1 MIKKFLAFFCVA
13 LFLLSPLLAFKAS
26 SQSKTDIQRF
36 GLNQVFPKPPLF
48 SAGAS
53 SPYIYSYNHSHFP
66 NHAVGVRAVS
76 PSFSS
81 VRPKAVADAFLSAV
95 GKNLNLNPAELQFLN
110 ENSGLGHMHALYQQT
125 YQGLPVEFSRVKV
138 QMDSTG
144 AVLRLDSNFLPN
156 IQVNTVPSIPS
167 SQAAQ
172 VVAQDSGGTPV
183 TPTLVIFP
191 DLNTSAPHL
200 AWRFLVR
207 KPQHLWRY
215 YVDAKTGQVLLR
227 YDVLESSGFSGN
239 VQGMV
244 FDVDPYLQSQTSQ
257 CSGVVPPCLIPRPF
271 ENEWLY
277 VGGPSYRTSTDQ
289 NGNYSSSQNGE
300 IFTMLQGQYVDVAS
314 YFGAN
319 ASYENEGGV
328 WGVTPE
334 SVSFGPSPASTPGG
348 IISSQTISIPL
359 SLGAVGFL
367 PVFSKLN
374 VGVNFSASGENF
386 GITTDDE
393 LLILDSNGNVIA
405 SYVGNLTPSG
415 VSSFGGTMS
424 VGNSESILLA
434 EQPASPGGDSY
445 SIVSSSYLVLSN
457 PTVTGSNNNVVW
469 AATMTPSGMEG
480 ELSLYYHLNLQHD
493 FFSQVLGP
501 TLSAEF
507 LSGRASALAFF
518 GPNMTNAFYDPQ
530 DDNVW
535 FGDGGATAVS
545 QGGNSII
552 DIMTDDATVPHH
564 ELTHYLVQK
573 IWPITNFGQSGAIS
587 EGNADFWSANS
598 LNDPGIGYYVNGEN
612 PAYGPVRNLCGSSTD
627 SNNGCASFGGMVDSC
642 RSVQPAVYSSSTWT
656 GEIHCDGEY
665 FSQSMWEIRG
675 KEIARYGACTQ
686 GELSTPPSSPGNQL
700 NCPAISC
707 ISQLEMNALLFFP
720 ESYEEMEQALL
731 DVNSM
736 GLASAC
742 SFTSSSNIAS
752 DIITSFQD
760 HGINLCSYP
769 QINSNDPYCNS
780 GFETAL
786 DVSTLTTVT
795 ATLYP
800 AGEQDFYTFAA
811 APGPIS
817 ITLNLSSSTSHPG
830 YYKGYQMT
838 LLDSNHD
845 IITTAAPSF
854 NGLNTLNGYCLF
866 NDCEVTA
873 SSVQLNYASSGG
885 RFFLDVTGG
894 NDGSDSVSG
903 ASSLNPYTLYFSF
916 PQINALSANVVN
928 AAVNQDLISFQVSI
942 ASNVSAS
949 QLGSVSHLQT
959 PQYFFAYAQLRDQS
973 QNILPNT
980 QTYPASSSNYLTFV
994 SSTNGNGQI
1003 SGSVQIQNNFSA
1015 RFPAVGT
1022 VYLEVFAYDIAGST
1036 VSMGLSGPLNLGTS
1050 QTDASAW
1057 NNLFN
1062 PLKGQEATIKY
1073 QIQQAGHVT
1082 VKVYTMN
1089 GEEVAT
1095 LFDGNVAAGAGSV
1108 NWDGKNL
1115 RSYVVA
1121 SGIYLVR
1128 VTGPG
1133 LSKILKVAVVK

>member
-1 MIKKFLAFFCVA
+1 MRKN
-13 LFLLSPLLAFKAS
+13 LFLVFFAYLLILSPLFAFKAS
-26 SQSKTDIQRF
+26 SKSQTDIQRF
-36 GLNQVFPKPPLF
+36 GLNKVFPRPPIF

-66 NHAVGVRAVS
+66 SHAVGVRMAS
-76 PSFSS
+76 PSFSK
-81 VRPKAVADAFLSAV
+81 VRPKVAADSFLAAV
-95 GKNLNLNPAELQFLN
+95 GKNLNLNPTELQFLN
-110 ENSGLGHMHALYQQT
+110 ENSAPGHMHVLYQQT

-138 QMDSTG
+138 HMDSVG

-156 IQVNTVPSIPS
+156 IQINTSPSIPS

-172 VVAQDSGGTPV
+172 TVFQDSGGNPV

-191 DLNTSAPHL
+191 DLATGAPHL

-215 YVDAKTGQVLLR
+215 YVDAKTGQILLR
-227 YDVLESSGFSGN
+227 YDVFESAGFSGN

-244 FDVDPYLQSQTSQ
+244 FDVDPQQQLQNPA
-257 CSGVVPPCLIPRPF
+257 CSGVVPPCFATRPF
-271 ENEWLY
+271 ENEWVY
-277 VGGPSYRTSTDQ
+277 VGGSSYRTTTDQ
-289 NGNYSSSQNGE
+289 SGNYSSAQNGE
-300 IFTMLQGQYVDVAS
+300 VFTMLQGQNINVSS

-319 ASYENEGGV
+319 AWYVNEGGA
-328 WGVTPE
+328 WNDIPE
-334 SVSFGPSPASTPGG
+334 SISYGPSPASTPGG
-348 IISSQTISIPL
+348 IISSQTINIPL
-359 SLGAVGFL
+359 ALNAVGFL
-367 PVFSKLN
+367 PVFSSLN
-374 VGVNFSASGENF
+374 VGASLTSATGENF
-386 GITTDDE
+386 GIVTDDE
-393 LLILDSNGNVIA
+393 LLILDSNGNLVA
-405 SYVGNLTPSG
+405 SYVGNLTPSR
-415 VSSFGGTMS
+415 VTSFNGTIS
-424 VGNSESILLA
+424 VGNSDSVLLA

-457 PTVTGSNNNVVW
+457 PTVTGANNNVIW
-469 AATMTPSGMEG
+469 ASTMTPSGMEG

-501 TLSAEF
+501 TLSSEF

-535 FGDGGATAVS
+535 FGDGG
-545 QGGNSII
+545 QPINPPL

-598 LNDPGIGYYVNGEN
+598 LNDPGIGYYVNGET
-612 PAYGPVRNLCGSSTD
+612 PANGPVRNLCGSSTD
-627 SNNGCASFGGMVDSC
+627 SNNGCSAFGGMVDSC
-642 RSVQPAVYSSSTWT
+642 RNVQPAVYSSATWE
-656 GEIHCDGEY
+656 GEIHCDGEF

-675 KEIARYGACTQ
+675 KEIARDGACTAA
-686 GELSTPPSSPGNQL
+686 ELSTPPSSPSNQL
-700 NCPAISC
+700 NCPAINC

-720 ESYEEMEQALL
+720 ESFEEMEQALL
-731 DVNSM
+731 DANSM
-736 GLASAC
+736 GLAPAC
-742 SFTSSSNIAS
+742 SFTSASNIAS
-752 DIITSFQD
+752 DILASFQD
-760 HGINLCSYP
+760 HGISLCSYP
-769 QINSNDPYCNS
+769 QVNSNDPYCNS
-780 GFETAL
+780 GFGTAL
-786 DVSTLTTVT
+786 DVSTMSTVT

-811 APGPIS
+811 APGPIN
-817 ITLNLSSSTSHPG
+817 ITLYLSSSTANPG

-845 IITTAAPSF
+845 IITTVAPSF
-854 NGLNTLNGYCLF
+854 NGLNTLDGYCMV

-873 SSVQLNYASSGG
+873 SSIQLSYTSSGG

-903 ASSLNPYTLYFSF
+903 ASSLNPYTLDFSF
-916 PQINALSANVVN
+916 PQINALSANVVS
-928 AAVNQDLISFQVSI
+928 AAVNQDLISFQVTI

-949 QLGSVSHLQT
+949 QLGSEVHLQT

-973 QNILPNT
+973 QNILAGT
-980 QTYPASSSNYLTFV
+980 QTSPVSPSNYLTLI
-994 SSTNGNGQI
+994 SSTDTNGQI
-1003 SGSVQIQNNFSA
+1003 SGSVQIQNNFST

-1022 VYLEVFAYDIAGST
+1022 VYLEVFGYDVYGST
-1036 VSMGLSGPLNLGTS
+1036 VSMGLSGPLNLGAS

-1057 NNLFN
+1057 NNIFN

-1073 QIQQAGHVT
+1073 QIQQAGNVSI
-1082 VKVYTMN
+1082 KAYTMN

-1095 LFDGNVAAGAGSV
+1095 LFEGNVSAGSGSV
-1108 NWDGKNL
+1108 NWNGKNL
-1115 RSYVVA
+1115 RGFTVA

-1128 VTGPG
+1128 VAGPG

>member
-1 MIKKFLAFFCVA
+1 MIKKFFWSFIAA
-13 LFLLSPLLAFKAS
+13 LFLLSPLLAFKGAS
-26 SQSKTDIQRF
+26 KSQADIQRF
-36 GLNQVFPKPPLF
+36 GLNKVFPRPPLF
-48 SAGAS
+48 SADAS

-66 NHAVGVRAVS
+66 NHAVGVRVMS
-76 PSFSS
+76 PNFAR
-81 VRPKAVADAFLSAV
+81 VRPKAAADSFLAAA
-95 GKNLNLNPAELQFLN
+95 GKNLNLNPAELQFMK
-110 ENSGLGHMHALYQQT
+110 ENTAPGHMHVLYQQT

-138 QMDSTG
+138 QMDSAG
-144 AVLRLDSNFLPN
+144 AVLRLDSNFLPH
-156 IQVNTVPSIPS
+156 IQISASPSIPS

-172 VVAQDSGGTPV
+172 TVAQDSGGTPV

-191 DLNTSAPHL
+191 DLATGAPIL

-215 YVDAKTGQVLLR
+215 YVDAKTGQILLR
-227 YDVLESSGFSGN
+227 YDILESSGFSGN

-244 FDVDPYLQSQTSQ
+244 FDVDPAQQLQTAG
-257 CSGVVPPCLIPRPF
+257 CSGVVPPCFVARPF
-271 ENEWLY
+271 ENEWVY
-277 VGGPSYRTSTDQ
+277 VGGSAYRTSTDQ
-289 NGNYSSSQNGE
+289 NGNYSSTQTGELFTLFQSQYIN
-300 IFTMLQGQYVDVAS
+300 VAS

-319 ASYENEGGV
+319 ASYENEGAA

-334 SVSFGPSPASTPGG
+334 SVSYGPSAASTSGG
-348 IISSQTISIPL
+348 IISSQTVSIPL
-359 SLGAVGFL
+359 GLGAVGFL
-367 PVFSKLN
+367 PVFSNLS
-374 VGVNFSASGENF
+374 VGQSFSASGENF
-386 GITTDDE
+386 GITVDDE
-393 LLILDSNGNVIA
+393 LLILDSNGNLAA
-405 SYVGNLTPSG
+405 SYVGDLTPSG
-415 VSSFGGTMS
+415 VASFNGTMS

-434 EQPASPGGDSY
+434 EQPSSPGGDSY
-445 SIVSSSYLVLSN
+445 SIVSSSYLVLSS
-457 PTVTGSNNNVVW
+457 PGVTGANNNVVW
-469 AATMTPSGMEG
+469 ASTMTPSGMEG
-480 ELSLYYHLNLQHD
+480 ELSLYYHLNIQRD
-493 FFSQVLGP
+493 FFSQVLGA
-501 TLSAEF
+501 TLSPEF

-530 DDNVW
+530 DDNIW
-535 FGDGGATAVS
+535 FGDGRATPVS
-545 QGGNSII
+545 LGGNSPI

-612 PAYGPVRNLCGSSTD
+612 PAYGPVRNLCGASAD
-627 SNNGCASFGGMVDSC
+627 SNNGCATFGGMVDSC
-642 RSVQPAVYSSSTWT
+642 RSVQPAIYSSATWT

-665 FSQSMWEIRG
+665 FSQSMWELRG
-675 KEIARYGACTQ
+675 KEIARDACTAQ
-686 GELSTPPSSPGNQL
+686 ELSTPPSSPSNQL
-700 NCPAISC
+700 NCPAINC

-720 ESYEEMEQALL
+720 ESFEEMEQALL

-736 GLASAC
+736 GAASAC
-742 SFTSSSNIAS
+742 SSFTSSSNIAS
-752 DIITSFQD
+752 DIIASFQD

-780 GFETAL
+780 GFQTAL
-786 DVSTLTTVT
+786 DVSTLPTVT

-800 AGEQDFYTFAA
+800 AGEQDFYTFATS
-811 APGPIS
+811 PGPIS
-817 ITLNLSSSTSHPG
+817 VTLNLSSSTTDPG

-838 LLDSNHD
+838 LLDANHNVL
-845 IITTAAPSF
+845 TTAAPSF
-854 NGLNTLNGYCLF
+854 NGLDTLNGYCMF

-873 SSVQLNYASSGG
+873 SSVQINYASSGG

-903 ASSLNPYTLYFSF
+903 ASSLNPYTLDFSF
-916 PQINALSANVVN
+916 PQVNALSANVVS
-928 AAVNQDLISFQVSI
+928 AVVNQDLISFQVAI

-949 QLGSVSHLQT
+949 QLGSTVHLQT
-959 PQYFFAYAQLRDQS
+959 PQYSFAYAELLDQS
-973 QNILPNT
+973 QNVLPNT
-980 QTYPASSSNYLTFV
+980 QTSPALSSNYLTLV
-994 SSTNGNGQI
+994 SSTNTNGQI
-1003 SGSVQIQNNFSA
+1003 SGSVQIQNSFSS

-1022 VYLEVFAYDIAGST
+1022 VYLEVFGYNIAGST
-1036 VSMGLSGPLNLGTS
+1036 VSMGLSGPLSLGVS

-1082 VKVYTMN
+1082 IKAYTMN

-1095 LFDGNVAAGAGSV
+1095 LFDGNVAAGSGSV
-1108 NWDGKNL
+1108 TWNGKNL